1 MHKVCKYHHDSRQ
14 KRKNAPILFP
24 HLWIL
29 YGRPF
34 ETIFRPGKTT
44 CSIEGRW
51 MEVMNW
57 MIWLK
62 GVRYEF
68 VYTSSGIQCYKYWSN
83 GVKEGCWILTC
94 LLYLIPPEHH
104 SVFQEDEIP
113 SCSDRSKSSLR
124 LGTWKDLCDWSVF
137 DTQSCI
143 GPLIKWESLAMF
155 TNPFLT
161 EICNCLTEGR
171 SRDTECL
178 VYNQK
183 LDGIAVI
190 QIQG

>member
-104 SVFQEDEIP
+104 SVFHEDEIP

-124 LGTWKDLCDWSVF
+124 MGTWKDLCDWSVL
-137 DTQSCI
+137 DTHRPSHEVRIPGNVHQSFFNRNMQLSYWGKIYRYWMPCLQSETRWQSSDSN
-143 GPLIKWESLAMF
+143 PRLA
-155 TNPFLT
+155 P
-161 EICNCLTEGR
+161 
-171 SRDTECL
+171 
-178 VYNQK
+178 
-183 LDGIAVI
+183 
-190 QIQG
+190 